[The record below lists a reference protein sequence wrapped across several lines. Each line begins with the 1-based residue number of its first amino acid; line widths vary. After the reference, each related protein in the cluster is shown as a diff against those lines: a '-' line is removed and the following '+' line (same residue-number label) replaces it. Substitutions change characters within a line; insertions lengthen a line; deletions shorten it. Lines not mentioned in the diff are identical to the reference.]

1 MESGKFGSIL
11 SFEMM
16 YHVCTKV
23 SLFILTQLCM
33 CALRE
38 EWGNPNEEKFFDYM
52 MGYSPIN
59 NVKKGAKY
67 PSCLLTGGL
76 HDPRGK

>member
-1 MESGKFGSIL
+1 M
-11 SFEMM
+11 SF
-16 YHVCTKV
+16 V
-23 SLFILTQLCM
+23 IIN
-33 CALRE
+33 RE

-76 HDPRGK
+76 HDPRGKYLICSSYVDRQRNLT